1 MSKINPVQV
10 QKFLKGMDY
19 PANKQQIV
27 RKAQD
32 EGADD
37 NVRQML
43 DRLPDQDYETP
54 AEVSKA
60 IGEIE

>member
-1 MSKINPVQV
+1 VSKINPVQV